1 MKHRI
6 VTTLA
11 ALICIVVGYAGNI
24 SVENVSLKPGET
36 TDLKISLSS
45 AVSGLSGVQFDVAL
59 PEGFSLVKD
68 DGGKVYR
75 LSSNQTSD
83 MTCIV
88 KDLGSRSFRFI
99 LYSGSLQ
106 KLKGGELMSLNLMV
120 NGNKD
125 LGSYSVSLSNVAF
138 SDEDGVVTKESGTSA
153 TVKVTDFFTL
163 HYLVEGAEY
172 KSYEVEYSA
181 SITPEAAPT
190 KEGYTFSGWSEIP
203 ETMPAKDVSV
213 TGGATITPEAAPT
226 KEGYTFSGWS
236 EIPETMPAKDV
247 TITGSF
253 SVNKYNLIYKV
264 DDNDYKSY
272 NVEYGSTIIP
282 EESPTKEGYAFSGW
296 SEIPETM
303 PCHDVEVNGRFYMP
317 GDANGD
323 GVVNIADIVEIV
335 NYINNKPSVKFDEL
349 AANVTS
355 DDKINDDDIAA
366 ILNIIMK

>member
-1 MKHRI
+1 
-6 VTTLA
+6 
-11 ALICIVVGYAGNI
+11 
-24 SVENVSLKPGET
+24 
-36 TDLKISLSS
+36 
-45 AVSGLSGVQFDVAL
+45 
-59 PEGFSLVKD
+59 
-68 DGGKVYR
+68 
-75 LSSNQTSD
+75 
-83 MTCIV
+83 
-88 KDLGSRSFRFI
+88 
-99 LYSGSLQ
+99 
-106 KLKGGELMSLNLMV
+106 
-120 NGNKD
+120 
-125 LGSYSVSLSNVAF
+125 
-138 SDEDGVVTKESGTSA
+138 
-153 TVKVTDFFTL
+153 
-163 HYLVEGAEY
+163 
-172 KSYEVEYSA
+172 
-181 SITPEAAPT
+181 
-190 KEGYTFSGWSEIP
+190 
-203 ETMPAKDVSV
+203 
-213 TGGATITPEAAPT
+213 
-226 KEGYTFSGWS
+226 
-236 EIPETMPAKDV
+236 MPAKDV